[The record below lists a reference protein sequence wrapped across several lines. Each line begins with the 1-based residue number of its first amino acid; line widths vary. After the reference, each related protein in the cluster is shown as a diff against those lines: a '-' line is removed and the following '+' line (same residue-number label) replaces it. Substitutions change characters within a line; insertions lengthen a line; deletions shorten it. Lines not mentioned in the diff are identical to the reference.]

1 LALLLL
7 KLEALKTRLKM
18 HFQIMKLEVGNLNYQ
33 CQALK
38 ISFFEFQEDVNNLQT
53 LFQENFTIMQ
63 PYLLNMKKSNRNQ

>member
-1 LALLLL
+1 
-7 KLEALKTRLKM
+7 M